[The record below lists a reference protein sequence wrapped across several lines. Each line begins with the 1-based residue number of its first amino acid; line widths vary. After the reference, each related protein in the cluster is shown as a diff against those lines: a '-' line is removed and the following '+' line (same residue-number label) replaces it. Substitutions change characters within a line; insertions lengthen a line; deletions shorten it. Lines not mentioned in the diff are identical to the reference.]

1 MIVQFHVFDQP
12 FFLLLGIAGLE
23 IFVEEGTLLRF
34 LIGGPVAV
42 SGTEYGG
49 EEFGVQGEPSDGRN
63 QHLAEDK
70 ESVDKTTHVAH
81 PI

>member
-23 IFVEEGTLLRF
+23 IFAEEGALLRL
-34 LIGGPVAV
+34 LIGGSVAI
-42 SGTEYGG
+42 SGTEYRG
-49 EEFGVQGEPSDGRN
+49 EEFRVQGEPGDGCN

-70 ESVDKTTHVAH
+70 ESVYETTHVAH